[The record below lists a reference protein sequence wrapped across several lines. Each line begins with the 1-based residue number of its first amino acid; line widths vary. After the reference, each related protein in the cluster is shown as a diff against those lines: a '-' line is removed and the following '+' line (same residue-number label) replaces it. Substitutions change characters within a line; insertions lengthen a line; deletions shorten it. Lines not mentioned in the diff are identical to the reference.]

1 MRPALILLYV
11 CLSTIWT
18 QAQFRGGDGDGYGS
32 ETYFGLLNNVS
43 LKTMYSSGEGDGF
56 ASNRRSGFLQGL
68 NVSDM
73 FSGGDGDGFAGE
85 NFIGMLNGTS
95 TETMYSG
102 GAGDGFAS
110 NRASS
115 FLQGFVFP
123 IALISFEA
131 FPENEFVVLRWI
143 TESELNN
150 DFFTV
155 ERSTDARNFGNLLE
169 VSGAGT
175 TQQTQVYKELD
186 LEPMSGRSYYRLKS
200 TDFDGSFSY
209 SQIVEVNRELEQEW
223 EMLVFPNPN
232 SGSHLNLQLTGLEAH
247 QELKVEIV
255 DMQGRI
261 LYVRSLLPNF
271 ANHQEILD
279 LQEQLADGSYLLRVS
294 SDRGQMSKLI
304 VVR

>member
-1 MRPALILLYV
+1 MQPGLILLYV
-11 CLSTIWT
+11 CLSTT
-18 QAQFRGGDGDGYGS
+18 CAQAQFLGGDGDGYGS
-32 ETYFGLLNNVS
+32 ETYIGLLNNVS

-56 ASNRRSGFLQGL
+56 ASNRRSGFLEGL
-68 NVSDM
+68 NISEM
-73 FSGGDGDGFAGE
+73 FSGGDGDGYAGE
-85 NFIGMLNGTS
+85 SFIGMLNGVS
-95 TETMYSG
+95 IETMYLG
-102 GAGDGFAS
+102 GPGDGFAS

-155 ERSTDARNFGNLLE
+155 ERSTDARTFGNLLA
-169 VSGAGT
+169 VQGAGT
-175 TQQTQVYKELD
+175 TQQTQVYEELD
-186 LEPMSGRSYYRLKS
+186 LEPLDGRSYYRLKS

-209 SQIVEVNRELEQEW
+209 SQIVEVNREMEQAW

-247 QELKVEIV
+247 QELTIELL
-255 DMQGRI
+255 DMQGRA
-261 LYVRSLLPNF
+261 VFTRAFTPDSPNF
-271 ANHQEILD
+271 DTALD
-279 LQEQLADGSYLLRVS
+279 LERRLSEGSYLLRLS
-294 SDRGQMSKLI
+294 SDLQQLSKLI
-304 VVR
+304 IIR